1 MVEVMVLLE
10 TNLSLMGVIED
21 SSLMMVEE
29 VHESSGLVIMVEIDH
44 NARFMAGLAMY
55 LINAIIDLI

>member
-29 VHESSGLVIMVEIDH
+29 VHESSGLVIMVE
-44 NARFMAGLAMY
+44 
-55 LINAIIDLI
+55 